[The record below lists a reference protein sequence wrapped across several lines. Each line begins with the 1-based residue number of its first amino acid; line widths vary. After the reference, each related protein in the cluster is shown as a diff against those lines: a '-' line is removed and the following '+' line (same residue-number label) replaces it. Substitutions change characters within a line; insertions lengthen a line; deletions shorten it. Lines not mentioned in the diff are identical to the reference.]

1 MKKSQRLHTILKL
14 KEREEQQLAKQL
26 SEISG
31 LLNDEQS
38 QLSELEAYKGE
49 YQQEMQNMV
58 SRTVSVNTLLNQ
70 KRFVSKLDMVV
81 DNQSIRVEQLKGE
94 LDAQVRTWGHKKQ
107 EINAWEDMIDQAR
120 KSEDLAKD
128 KIAQKE
134 MDDLYA
140 ARKRLF

>member
-31 LLNDEQS
+31 LLNDEQT
-38 QLSELEAYKGE
+38 QLSELEAYKVE

-58 SRTVSVNTLLNQ
+58 SKTVSVNTLLNQ

-94 LDAQVRTWGHKKQ
+94 MEEQVRTWGHKKQ
-107 EINAWEDMIDQAR
+107 EINAWEDMIEQAR

>member
-31 LLNDEQS
+31 LLNDEQN
-38 QLSELEAYKGE
+38 QLSELEAYKVE
-49 YQQEMQNMV
+49 YQQEMQKMV
-58 SRTVSVNTLLNQ
+58 SKTVSVSTLLNQ

-81 DNQSIRVEQLKGE
+81 DNQSIRVEQLQGE
-94 LDAQVRTWGHKKQ
+94 LNDRVRTWGHKKQ
-107 EINAWEDMIDQAR
+107 EINAWEDMIDKAR
-120 KSEDLAKD
+120 KREDLAKD